1 MSKSKDAAI
10 KSLTK
15 IKKEGLIKGF
25 IPGEALTKLLK
36 ENDTYYEDK
45 SKYKDIIKNDP
56 DWGNDGIIFIFV

>member
-1 MSKSKDAAI
+1 M
-10 KSLTK
+10 
-15 IKKEGLIKGF
+15 KKEGIIKGF
-25 IPGEALTKLLK
+25 LPGEVKTKLLK